1 MVLNVCFKNETGAVS
16 SRFSCNSRMKTE
28 SLLAVNRAEVQEKV
42 LKMLLG
48 EFGNILYAKLKKI
61 C

>member
-1 MVLNVCFKNETGAVS
+1 
-16 SRFSCNSRMKTE
+16 MKTE